1 MGKVEDDIREE
12 LGRFAA
18 KYAPVMVMHADVVSI
33 NEDDTI
39 KVVTVGGDEIDDVR
53 LKSVIKA
60 GNKLVLTPKIASTV
74 LIGRIEN
81 GEDWVLISAD
91 EVQKLSLL
99 INEVSIEVDE
109 NGLGISK
116 DEDNLKDIFGLIIS
130 AVKQIVIL
138 QGNNPDYEK
147 LIDAQNKVDNIF
159 S

>member
-1 MGKVEDDIREE
+1 MGKIEDDIREE

-18 KYAPVMVMHADVVSI
+18 KYSPVMVMHADVVSI

-39 KVVTVGGDEIDDVR
+39 KVKTVGGDEIDDVR

-91 EVQKLSLL
+91 EVEKISLL

-109 NGLGISK
+109 NGLVVSK
-116 DEDNLKDIFGLIIS
+116 GEDNLKDIFGLIIS
-130 AVKQIVIL
+130 AVKQIVVL

-147 LIDAQNKVDNIF
+147 LIDAQNKVNNIF

>member
-18 KYAPVMVMHADVVSI
+18 KYAPVTVMHADVVSI

-91 EVQKLSLL
+91 EVEKLSLL

-109 NGLGISK
+109 NGLVVSK
-116 DEDNLKDIFGLIIS
+116 GEDNLKDIFGLIIS
-130 AVKQIVIL
+130 AVKQIVVL

-147 LIDAQNKVDNIF
+147 LIDAQNKVNNIF